1 MMSNAVKNIIVRV
14 VQDKLVK
21 GGKFEEIIKNYP
33 RLTQKEI
40 EEIKKEL

>member
-1 MMSNAVKNIIVRV
+1 MSKVIKNIMVRAVKNRLAV
-14 VQDKLVK
+14 
-21 GGKFEEIIKNYP
+21 GETFEDIIKNYP